1 MHDEGSQGKLEQ
13 HLAEN
18 LDAFVGF
25 ARKRLADPELAADVV
40 QSSFLKA
47 LKSSEQLQDVDKFI
61 PWFYRILRRS
71 IIDIYRERGARDE
84 ALKRFAD
91 QFSEDANV
99 EDERTVCSCVNRLLG
114 TLKPEYS
121 DILRRVDLE
130 GDAVTA
136 VAKKMGTTPNNATV
150 RLHRARAQLRER
162 LEQTCKMCAKHGC
175 IDCTCE

>member
-1 MHDEGSQGKLEQ
+1 VDHEAAEHALEK

-47 LKSSEQLQDVDKFI
+47 LKSSEQLHDADKFV

-84 ALKRFAD
+84 ALKRFAVE
-91 QFSEDANV
+91 FSEEATV
-99 EDERTVCSCVNRLLG
+99 EDGRTICGCVNRLLD
-114 TLKPEYS
+114 TLKPEYAE
-121 DILRRVDLE
+121 ILRRVDLNGE
-130 GDAVTA
+130 AVTA
-136 VAKKMGTTPNNATV
+136 TAQAIGTTANNATV

>member
-1 MHDEGSQGKLEQ
+1 MQHDAAEHALEKL
-13 HLAEN
+13 LAEN

-25 ARKRLADPELAADVV
+25 ARSRLADPELAADVV

-47 LKSSEQLQDVDKFI
+47 LKSSGQLQDADKFV

-71 IIDIYRERGARDE
+71 IIDIYRERGAREE
-84 ALKRFAD
+84 ALKRFAAE
-91 QFSEDANV
+91 FTEDANP
-99 EDERTVCSCVNRLLG
+99 EDERVVCGCVNRLLG

-130 GDAVTA
+130 GDAVTDA
-136 VAKKMGTTPNNATV
+136 AKKIGTTPNNATV

>member
-1 MHDEGSQGKLEQ
+1 MQDKTGEHALEK

-25 ARKRLADPELAADVV
+25 ARKRLNDPELAADVV

-47 LKSSEQLQDVDKFI
+47 LKSSEQLDDAQKFV

-71 IIDIYRERGARDE
+71 IIDIYRERGARED
-84 ALKRFAD
+84 ALKRFAAE
-91 QFSEDANV
+91 FAEVATS
-99 EDERTVCSCVNRLLG
+99 EDERTVCGCVNGLLG

-121 DILRRVDLE
+121 EILRRVDLE
-130 GDAVTA
+130 GDAVT
-136 VAKKMGTTPNNATV
+136 VAARKLGTTSNNATV
-150 RLHRARAQLRER
+150 RLHRARAQLRQR

-175 IDCTCE
+175 ADCTCE